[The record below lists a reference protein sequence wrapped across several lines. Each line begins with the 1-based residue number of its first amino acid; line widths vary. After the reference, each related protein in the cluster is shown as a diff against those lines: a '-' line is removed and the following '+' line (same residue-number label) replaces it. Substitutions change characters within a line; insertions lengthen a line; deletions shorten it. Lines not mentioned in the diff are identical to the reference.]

1 MRLNRRTLIQLGVF
15 AVVSIVA
22 IAVMVFGYIKAPG
35 NLFGLGRY
43 QVMVELPEA
52 GGLYQ
57 KANVTYRGTE
67 VGLVQDVHLSDKGG
81 VVAVLALQRGI
92 KIPSDLDASVHSQTP
107 LGEQY
112 VALSPRDGN
121 SAPLKNGDV
130 IPLSRTSVGPD
141 TTQLLDTITKGLEAI
156 PRDNLKTAVDES
168 YTAVGGLGPELS
180 RIVQGSTQLALDAR
194 KNLDPLIAL
203 IDNSGPVLDTQSDTA
218 GAIDRWAANLAVMT
232 NGLRQNDQSLAG
244 FLQNGPQAAD
254 EIRQLFDRLQ
264 PTLPVL
270 LANLV
275 SINDV
280 AITYQ
285 PSLEQLLVLIPQGV
299 AALQAGMVANQDT
312 IQPLKGAYL
321 DFNLN
326 VNIPPAC
333 TTGFLPI
340 QQQRPPSFEDYPDRP
355 AGDLYCRVPQ
365 DSMFNVRGARN
376 YPCTTRPGK
385 YAASEKMCESDENYV
400 PLNNGMNW
408 KGDPNATL
416 SGQDIPELPPG
427 SPPAGTP
434 PPPAAAAPPGPAPP
448 LAVTGYDPATG
459 TYVGPDGRTYTQ
471 SNLAQNKGEQTWQ
484 TMLTAPT
491 PPN

>member
-43 QVMVELPEA
+43 QVTLELPEA

-67 VGLVQDVHLSDKGG
+67 VGLVQDVHLADNGE

-112 VALSPRDGN
+112 VALSPRNGN

-130 IPLSRTSVGPD
+130 IPRSRTSVGPD
-141 TTQLLDTITKGLEAI
+141 TTQLLDSITKGLQAI

-232 NGLRQNDQSLAG
+232 NGLRQNDPSLAG
-244 FLQNGPQAAD
+244 FLQNGPPAAD
-254 EIRQLFDRLQ
+254 EIRALFDRLQ
-264 PTLPVL
+264 PTLPVV

-285 PSLEQLLVLIPQGV
+285 PALEQLLVLIPQGV

-326 VNIPPAC
+326 LNVPPPC

-400 PLNNGMNW
+400 PLNDGMNW

-416 SGQDIPELPPG
+416 SGQDIPQLPPG
-427 SPPAGTP
+427 SPPAST

-471 SNLAQNKGEQTWQ
+471 SNLAQNKQEQTWQ
-484 TMLTAPT
+484 TMLMPPT